1 MKKTFLL
8 VGFMTLILSACA
20 STEKNP
26 TIAQQ
31 LKSKCE
37 MNDYNACNDLGYLN
51 EYGMS
56 LAVNKQ
62 AAFDL
67 YQKSCN
73 GNSAQGCNNLGRY
86 YAFGTNDIVEIDT
99 NKAIELFDK
108 ACQLGE
114 KPACSNLNILLLQ
127 NSVKK

>member
-1 MKKTFLL
+1 MKKEFLL
-8 VGFMTLILSACA
+8 ISCLTPILSTCA

-31 LKSKCE
+31 LKIKCE

-67 YQKSCN
+67 YKRSCN
-73 GNSAQGCNNLGRY
+73 GNSPQGCNNLGRY
-86 YAFGTNDIVEIDT
+86 YAFGTDDIVKIDL
-99 NKAIELFDK
+99 NKAIELFNK

-127 NSVKK
+127 NNKKK